1 MSILVWWME
10 TFSVKHIMVKIIIIK
25 LGATV
30 LAQSSHLTEEETKA
44 QRGWLTSSK
53 SPQWVENPSGQET
66 SVSPQQGN
74 RTVAEREMK
83 LMRGLQLLV
92 LSKYH
97 SLIEICTYF
106 LLLL

>member
-1 MSILVWWME
+1 ME

>member
-53 SPQWVENPSGQET
+53 SP
-66 SVSPQQGN
+66 
-74 RTVAEREMK
+74 R
-83 LMRGLQLLV
+83 
-92 LSKYH
+92 
-97 SLIEICTYF
+97 
-106 LLLL
+106 